1 MLLTHD
7 VKTMADIAY
16 SRVRSGKSMPGVVEV
31 SRRIPVAVAIE
42 ELILLTT
49 CSLDDEWEGRVLYL
63 PLT

>member
-1 MLLTHD
+1 
-7 VKTMADIAY
+7 MADIAY